1 MSELENG
8 KKNTDVNNLPC
19 ELIEDLLPMYVDE
32 LTSPI
37 TNQAVEEHIGA
48 CENCN
53 RKYKLMKHP
62 VSEKSQ
68 KEVKEI
74 DFLKKTKKKTRKKI
88 ILWAALIWFVAV
100 TFVCFTYFFSGKNM
114 NPEYLS
120 YHLDVTGKDL
130 SVAVSS
136 TSNQGIQ
143 HIEIN
148 EVEGVV
154 EITVRGVPNSLIFK
168 GSRKA
173 NYTAS
178 EEIRQVWIGNRI
190 IWANGEP
197 ISNIT
202 GQLYNLYNPYVG
214 NMPSNGKIVNAL
226 NMTAFTGSFQNE
238 LQTKNEPYAWKMILQ
253 NDFSENRQEVL
264 EERLKMYA
272 YILLAE
278 IGNLSEVEYEY
289 KIEGQKFILI
299 VDEKQASEF
308 AGVDIKTVGEDIN
321 KLENLVRKT
330 GLSNVVFADG
340 MTDKDAMVDFSFDGQ
355 ADKVMVVTV
364 VNFAEDK
371 VYGLGLDVNSGSR
384 EAEQAMCNAN
394 GSALLEGENLY
405 FQIIPAD
412 FSGGVYD
419 GDAGKIELSV
429 MDQDGKMTKVQ
440 GEVYADLIWGTN
452 YRVYLTGN
460 AKDGYFIGK

>member
-32 LTSPI
+32 LTSPV
-37 TNQAVEEHIGA
+37 TNKAVEEHIGA

-100 TFVCFTYFFSGKNM
+100 TFVCFLYFFSGKNM

-120 YHLDVTGKDL
+120 YHLEVSGKDL
-130 SVAVSS
+130 SVSVSTIS
-136 TSNQGIQ
+136 SQGIQ

-154 EITVRGVPNSLIFK
+154 EITVRGVPKSLIYK

-226 NMTAFTGSFQNE
+226 NMTVFTGDFQNE

-253 NDFSENRQEVL
+253 NDFSDNRKEVL
-264 EERLKMYA
+264 EERLKIYA
-272 YILLAE
+272 YMLLALVGNVSE
-278 IGNLSEVEYEY
+278 IEYEY
-289 KIEGQKFILI
+289 KIEGQKYTLT
-299 VDEKQASEF
+299 VDEKQASQF

-330 GLSNVVFADG
+330 GLFNVVFADAMMNG
-340 MTDKDAMVDFSFDGQ
+340 DAMVDFSFDGQ
-355 ADKVMVVTV
+355 TDKMMVVTV

-371 VYGLGLDVNSGSR
+371 VYGLGLDVESGSR
-384 EAEQAMCNAN
+384 DADQGMCNAD
-394 GSALLEGENLY
+394 GSALSEGENIY

-419 GDAGKIELSV
+419 GDKGKIMLSV
-429 MDQDGKMTKVQ
+429 MDKDGKMTKVQ
-440 GEVYADLIWGTN
+440 GEVYADLIWGTH